1 MSTQLPF
8 FGREAELKLLHD
20 ALHAATDPT
29 TRTPQIVTFVAETG
43 VGKSR
48 IIQEFY
54 RQLTVSKTWDPDNF
68 WPDAFQSHATQL
80 RVNPE
85 FPTDYAPDGP
95 PRFLWLG
102 MRWYNVRDRIVTS
115 SLTLP
120 TIKEQML
127 SFNQR
132 ITTMRSRL
140 QRVLDAGKAELY
152 ELTAIRGA
160 LNAILNFVLYGDQ
173 ISALF
178 EYGER
183 IGYELIGATPP
194 PPSLPEQ
201 LQELFLAW
209 FNTTDTPI
217 ILWLDD
223 AMWMDAEAIA
233 FFTEL
238 MRTARTKRWPILL
251 VATSWPMEWNQFS
264 DDFFLKHDTAHVTH
278 ISNATDAELQA
289 LLLTAFPQLPHDH
302 VVLLVEK
309 AGGNFLTMIENIVEL
324 RNIPKYFVQSDP
336 IQALSPVGL
345 KQIHEWKDN
354 RQQRIAQR
362 FHVEFDEDIKD
373 FLARMSQTGV
383 GAICLPRVLLRCRSI
398 YPDEALVF
406 ALLHRCH
413 TSLAVIMP
421 LSPQLYEFRDRGYF
435 AVAQQHFV
443 DWLADDDTNILQTAL
458 VAELTDQVQSAFDAD
473 GNLCDPQTHPASLRA
488 APIKEQRTIVDLAL
502 RLFPPHTPIH
512 AQTGVIINEINDNDH
527 R

>member
-1 MSTQLPF
+1 MTTQLPF
-8 FGREAELKLLHD
+8 FGREAELQLLHD
-20 ALHAATDPT
+20 AWRAATDPA

-54 RQLTVSKTWDPDNF
+54 RQLTVSETWDKGNF
-68 WPDAFQSHATQL
+68 WPDDFQSHATQL

-102 MRWYNVRDRIVTS
+102 MRWYNAEERNVVNS
-115 SLTLP
+115 QALP
-120 TIKEQML
+120 TIKEQL
-127 SFNQR
+127 IAFYYHINYA
-132 ITTMRSRL
+132 MRSRW
-140 QRVLDAGKAELY
+140 QSELY
-152 ELTAIRGA
+152 ELTDLQSTLDVIRKHLPFVNRIGHVFNSGHDTTHPPRLLSEQLMEMFHA
-160 LNAILNFVLYGDQ
+160 WFQSANAI
-173 ISALF
+173 
-178 EYGER
+178 
-183 IGYELIGATPP
+183 
-194 PPSLPEQ
+194 
-201 LQELFLAW
+201 
-209 FNTTDTPI
+209 PI

-233 FFTEL
+233 FFTQL
-238 MRTARTKRWPILL
+238 MHTARTKRWPLL
-251 VATSWPMEWNQFS
+251 LIATSWPMEWNQFS
-264 DDFFLKHDTAHVTH
+264 TDFFLKHDTAHVTH

-309 AGGNFLTMIENIVEL
+309 AGGNFLTMIENIVKL

-336 IQALSPVGL
+336 TQALSPVGL

-458 VAELTDQVQSAFDAD
+458 VAELTDQVKSAFDAD